1 MNQAIIP
8 TIVVVLVIYFAA
20 MVLIG
25 WMGRSK
31 ASNFEGYLSMGRTG
45 GVLLLMGG
53 AIGGQIGNGFVV
65 GGAAEGAASGLAGSA
80 YGIACALSLIL
91 VAIFLNNFIYN
102 NGYMSMAD
110 YTRQRYHSEVPGT
123 IYDLSTAISSIGLI
137 AGQIMAGKALFE
149 ALGLPGTVGAI
160 AIAVVVLLYS
170 QLSGLWGA
178 FATSVVQTGVI
189 IVGLVATTL
198 VLISRGAV
206 SEMSSAIQAGELAS
220 SSLDMSGLS
229 ASGFAAMM
237 LPLLFGMVTDQ
248 PTYQRINSAKSAKAS
263 GFAAMMLPLLF
274 GMVTDQP
281 TYQRINSAKSAKISK
296 IACYLSCIIMIPLA
310 LMPAFIGSFG
320 AYKYNASGNSAFFD
334 VILNELPA
342 IVCALIIA
350 AVLAAV
356 MSTIDCGLITM
367 STVLTRDIWQGA
379 LHKNPSEKQLKKIT
393 LVINILFMGSSTI
406 LALTSGSILGLLN
419 SVYSF
424 LAAAC
429 FVPFVGGIVWKRA
442 DAKSAIA
449 ASIVGVLTVLIS
461 WIPGVTFPLGNII
474 PSGLFPIIPSA
485 IAFILVGLF
494 TGNSNTVAEQN

>member
-53 AIGGQIGNGFVV
+53 AIGRQIGNGFVV

-229 ASGFAAMM
+229 
-237 LPLLFGMVTDQ
+237 
-248 PTYQRINSAKSAKAS
+248 AS

-494 TGNSNTVAEQN
+494 TGNRSTAAERN

>member
-1 MNQAIIP
+1 
-8 TIVVVLVIYFAA
+8 
-20 MVLIG
+20 
-25 WMGRSK
+25 
-31 ASNFEGYLSMGRTG
+31 
-45 GVLLLMGG
+45 
-53 AIGGQIGNGFVV
+53 
-65 GGAAEGAASGLAGSA
+65 
-80 YGIACALSLIL
+80 
-91 VAIFLNNFIYN
+91 
-102 NGYMSMAD
+102 
-110 YTRQRYHSEVPGT
+110 
-123 IYDLSTAISSIGLI
+123 
-137 AGQIMAGKALFE
+137 MAGKALFE

-170 QLSGLWGA
+170 KLSGLWGA

-189 IVGLVATTL
+189 IVGLVATTV
-198 VLISRGAV
+198 VLISRGAIG
-206 SEMSSAIQAGELAS
+206 EMSSAIQAGELAS

-237 LPLLFGMVTDQ
+237 LPPDQ
-248 PTYQRINSAKSAKAS
+248 PTYQRINSAKSAR
-263 GFAAMMLPLLF
+263 
-274 GMVTDQP
+274 T
-281 TYQRINSAKSAKISK
+281 SK

-342 IVCALIIA
+342 LVCALIIA

-406 LALTSGSILGLLN
+406 LALSSGSILGLLN

-442 DAKSAIA
+442 DARSA
-449 ASIVGVLTVLIS
+449 
-461 WIPGVTFPLGNII
+461 PGVTFPQVCSRSSLQLS
-474 PSGLFPIIPSA
+474 PLSWLACSQA
-485 IAFILVGLF
+485 
-494 TGNSNTVAEQN
+494 TGIRLLNRTKISCYHIHKTY

>member
-20 MVLIG
+20 MVFIG

-65 GGAAEGAASGLAGSA
+65 GGAAEGATSGLAGSA
-80 YGIACALSLIL
+80 YGIACALSLVL
-91 VAIFLNNFIYN
+91 VALFLNDFIYN

-123 IYDLSTAISSIGLI
+123 IYDLSTAVSSIGLI

-198 VLISRGAV
+198 VLISRGAI
-206 SEMSSAIQAGELAS
+206 SEMSTAIQAGELAS

-248 PTYQRINSAKSAKAS
+248 PTYQR
-263 GFAAMMLPLLF
+263 
-274 GMVTDQP
+274 V
-281 TYQRINSAKSAKISK
+281 NSAKSAKISK

-406 LALTSGSILGLLN
+406 LALSSGSILGLLN

-442 DAKSAIA
+442 DARSAMA
-449 ASIVGVLTVLIS
+449 ASVVGVLTVLIS

-494 TGNSNTVAEQN
+494 TGNSNTAAERN

>member
-1 MNQAIIP
+1 MFLQIHGGKENSFMNQAIIP

-20 MVLIG
+20 MVFIG

-91 VAIFLNNFIYN
+91 VALFLNDFIYN

-189 IVGLVATTL
+189 IVGLVATTI
-198 VLISRGAV
+198 VLISRGAIG
-206 SEMSSAIQAGELAS
+206 EMNTAIQAGELAG

-229 ASGFAAMM
+229 
-237 LPLLFGMVTDQ
+237 
-248 PTYQRINSAKSAKAS
+248 AS

-406 LALTSGSILGLLN
+406 LALSSGSILGLLN

-429 FVPFVGGIVWKRA
+429 FVPFVGGIIWKRA

-449 ASIVGVLTVLIS
+449 ASVVGVLTVLIS

-485 IAFILVGLF
+485 IAFVLVGLF
-494 TGNSNTVAEQN
+494 TGSSNTAAERN

>member
-65 GGAAEGAASGLAGSA
+65 GGAAEGATSGLAGSA
-80 YGIACALSLIL
+80 YGIACALSLVL
-91 VAIFLNNFIYN
+91 VALFLNNFIYN

-189 IVGLVATTL
+189 IVGLVATTV

-248 PTYQRINSAKSAKAS
+248 PTYQRINSAKSAR
-263 GFAAMMLPLLF
+263 
-274 GMVTDQP
+274 T
-281 TYQRINSAKSAKISK
+281 SK

-342 IVCALIIA
+342 LVCALIIA

-406 LALTSGSILGLLN
+406 LALSSGSILGLLN

-442 DAKSAIA
+442 DARSAIA
-449 ASIVGVLTVLIS
+449 ASVVGVLTVLIS

-494 TGNSNTVAEQN
+494 TGNRSTAAEQN

>member
-20 MVLIG
+20 MVFIG

-65 GGAAEGAASGLAGSA
+65 GGAAEGATSGLAGSA
-80 YGIACALSLIL
+80 YGIACALSLVL
-91 VAIFLNNFIYN
+91 VALFLNDFIYN

-123 IYDLSTAISSIGLI
+123 IYDLSTAVSSIGLI

-198 VLISRGAV
+198 VLISRGAI
-206 SEMSSAIQAGELAS
+206 SEMSTAIQAGELAS

-248 PTYQRINSAKSAKAS
+248 PTYQR
-263 GFAAMMLPLLF
+263 
-274 GMVTDQP
+274 V
-281 TYQRINSAKSAKISK
+281 NSAKSAKISK

-406 LALTSGSILGLLN
+406 LALSSGSILGLLN

-442 DAKSAIA
+442 DARSAMA
-449 ASIVGVLTVLIS
+449 ASVVGVLTVLIS

-494 TGNSNTVAEQN
+494 TGNSNTADERN

>member
-1 MNQAIIP
+1 MSLQTHGGKENSFMNQAIIP

-248 PTYQRINSAKSAKAS
+248 PTYQRINSAKSAK
-263 GFAAMMLPLLF
+263 
-274 GMVTDQP
+274 
-281 TYQRINSAKSAKISK
+281 ISK

-494 TGNSNTVAEQN
+494 TGNSNTADERN

>member
-20 MVLIG
+20 MVFIG

-65 GGAAEGAASGLAGSA
+65 GGAAEGATSGLAGSA
-80 YGIACALSLIL
+80 YGIACALSLVL
-91 VAIFLNNFIYN
+91 VALFLNDFIYN

-123 IYDLSTAISSIGLI
+123 IYDLSTAVSSIGLI

-198 VLISRGAV
+198 VLISRGAI
-206 SEMSSAIQAGELAS
+206 SELGTAIQAGELAS

-248 PTYQRINSAKSAKAS
+248 PTYQR
-263 GFAAMMLPLLF
+263 
-274 GMVTDQP
+274 V
-281 TYQRINSAKSAKISK
+281 NSAKSAKISK

-406 LALTSGSILGLLN
+406 LALSSGSILGLLN

-442 DAKSAIA
+442 DARSAMA
-449 ASIVGVLTVLIS
+449 ASVVGVLTVLIS

-494 TGNSNTVAEQN
+494 TGNSNTADERN

>member
-20 MVLIG
+20 MVVIG

-65 GGAAEGAASGLAGSA
+65 GGAAEGATSGLAGSA
-80 YGIACALSLIL
+80 YGIACALSLVL
-91 VAIFLNNFIYN
+91 VALFLNDFIYN

-189 IVGLVATTL
+189 IVGLVATTV
-198 VLISRGAV
+198 VLIGRGAIG
-206 SEMSSAIQAGELAS
+206 EMSTAIQAGELAS

-248 PTYQRINSAKSAKAS
+248 PTYQR
-263 GFAAMMLPLLF
+263 
-274 GMVTDQP
+274 V
-281 TYQRINSAKSAKISK
+281 NSAKSAKISK

-406 LALTSGSILGLLN
+406 LALSSGSILGLLN

-442 DAKSAIA
+442 DARSAIA
-449 ASIVGVLTVLIS
+449 ASVVGVLTVLIS

-494 TGNSNTVAEQN
+494 TGNRSTAAERN

>member
-8 TIVVVLVIYFAA
+8 TIVVVLVIYFVA

-206 SEMSSAIQAGELAS
+206 SEMSSAIQAGELAG

-229 ASGFAAMM
+229 
-237 LPLLFGMVTDQ
+237 
-248 PTYQRINSAKSAKAS
+248 AS

-494 TGNSNTVAEQN
+494 TGNRSTAAERN

>member
-1 MNQAIIP
+1 MFLQIHGGKENSFMNQAIIP

-20 MVLIG
+20 MVFIG

-65 GGAAEGAASGLAGSA
+65 GGAAEGATSGLAGSA
-80 YGIACALSLIL
+80 YGIACALSLVL
-91 VAIFLNNFIYN
+91 VALFLNDFIYN

-198 VLISRGAV
+198 VLISRGAI
-206 SEMSSAIQAGELAS
+206 SEMSTAIQAGELAS

-248 PTYQRINSAKSAKAS
+248 PTYQR
-263 GFAAMMLPLLF
+263 
-274 GMVTDQP
+274 V
-281 TYQRINSAKSAKISK
+281 NSAKSAKISK

-406 LALTSGSILGLLN
+406 LALSSGSILGLLN

-442 DAKSAIA
+442 DARSAMA
-449 ASIVGVLTVLIS
+449 ASVVGVLTVLIS

-494 TGNSNTVAEQN
+494 TGNSNTADERN

>member
-1 MNQAIIP
+1 MFLQIHGGKENSFMNQAIIP

-20 MVLIG
+20 MVFIG

-65 GGAAEGAASGLAGSA
+65 GGAAEGATSGLAGSA
-80 YGIACALSLIL
+80 YGIACALSLVL
-91 VAIFLNNFIYN
+91 VALFLNDFIYN

-123 IYDLSTAISSIGLI
+123 IYDLSTAVSSIGLI

-198 VLISRGAV
+198 VLISRGAI
-206 SEMSSAIQAGELAS
+206 SEMSTAIQAGELAS

-229 ASGFAAMM
+229 ASGFSAMM

-248 PTYQRINSAKSAKAS
+248 PTYQR
-263 GFAAMMLPLLF
+263 
-274 GMVTDQP
+274 V
-281 TYQRINSAKSAKISK
+281 NSAKSAKISK

-367 STVLTRDIWQGA
+367 STVLTRDIWQVA

-406 LALTSGSILGLLN
+406 LALSSGSILGLLN

-442 DAKSAIA
+442 DARSAMA
-449 ASIVGVLTVLIS
+449 ASVVGVLTVLIS

-494 TGNSNTVAEQN
+494 TGNSNTADERN